1 MISHKHKTIF
11 VHIPKVAGQSI
22 EMLFLKD
29 QGLDWSSREQLL
41 LRPKRPSE
49 KGPARLAHL
58 TARQYVELGY
68 TDQATFDSYFT
79 FAFVRNPYKRLL
91 SFYKYLGYASVI
103 SLDGFI
109 KKVLPEKLEKKDFFF
124 LPQYDYLYEQEK
136 LLVDFIGKLE
146 HIDRDIQTVYSRA
159 GIKKVKLPHVNKS
172 GKGQKRGLAALVKD
186 PSLLTYFKP
195 VNLVRESE
203 ISLSNVQKKQVYQLY
218 KNDFEVFGYEG

>member
-1 MISHKHKTIF
+1 M
-11 VHIPKVAGQSI
+11 HIPKVAGQSI

-29 QGLDWSSREQLL
+29 QGLEWSSREKLL

-49 KGPARLAHL
+49 NGPERLAHL

-68 TDQATFDSYFT
+68 TDQNTFDSYFT

-109 KKVLPEKLEKKDFFF
+109 NKVVPEMLETKDFFF

-136 LLVDFIGKLE
+136 LLVDFVGKLE
-146 HIDRDIQTVYSRA
+146 NIEQDIQTIYSRA
-159 GIKKVKLPHVNKS
+159 GIKNVELPHVNRS
-172 GKGQKRGLAALVKD
+172 GKGQKRGLAAVIRDL
-186 PSLLTYFKP
+186 SLLPYFRP
-195 VNLVRESE
+195 ANLVRKTD
-203 ISLSNVQKKQVYQLY
+203 ISLSSEQKQKVYQLY
-218 KNDFEVFGYEG
+218 KNDFKLFGYER